1 MWLAYLAVQRVQVS
15 EGAGWKVYTSVVPLA
30 FGRYTWTVASSSGLC
45 WMPVPTTYM
54 SSMLIGVP
62 QQTIGP
68 LGLAAPSISTPLY
81 STSSNV
87 SRKFG
92 AIIPIPAGTG

>member
-1 MWLAYLAVQRVQVS
+1 
-15 EGAGWKVYTSVVPLA
+15 
-30 FGRYTWTVASSSGLC
+30 
-45 WMPVPTTYM
+45 MPVPTTSM

-68 LGLAAPSISTPLY
+68 LGLAAPSISTPVY

-92 AIIPIPAGTG
+92 AIIPHTRRYGLNPLGAPPVTYDTHAAHADTRAPCELGSHGLLEYVDNIAVAPDV